1 MSESGV
7 RLYGGWRERR
17 GIGVGKLDTRQ
28 TIAVMVV
35 FGVAMVLVTI
45 FGIAGLLVSLP
56 FAAIALAL
64 VLYRHNGVVALDV
77 ITAWARYR
85 VADSRGETRQVASVL
100 QEWPISTD
108 LPGVLGSTVLLDAEV
123 PGMERAGVVWHQA
136 SGRLAITVL
145 VDAMGTM
152 LSDRGDAERAVAH
165 WGNLLA
171 TLSDFPQIEAA
182 TVTLDLR
189 PGAGGELRSDL
200 VRRMRPDGPQLGF
213 QVLEQLLEMGP
224 SRSTRSERWLT
235 IVFNPS
241 RAPERLEGPYE
252 AVAEALRTVNA
263 LDLSAAGAM
272 VRGLASAS
280 DIKRIVRT
288 SYDPELIHANVQP
301 EEWEALRWGETGPD
315 GAEELP
321 DAYEHNG
328 ATSVSWALAAAPRQ
342 RVGHNVLVPLMR
354 PGRYARRVTLM
365 YRVSSREEAGRV
377 LETEQTAAGVRREV
391 RRRSH
396 KDANARDIRDEQLA
410 ARAAAQ
416 EAAGASLVWFSAV
429 VTTTVT
435 DPDDLD
441 AAKAE
446 VVQAAGSSKTK
457 LRLARHGQAAA
468 FAVGLPC
475 GIYPPEM
482 AKAPRRRSGRT
493 LGVPV
498 HELPDQYDLDEVDDV
513 GDSKGR
519 LGEGRR
525 YRRLLAAAL
534 GRNQAE
540 LDEQVD
546 QGVTQATEDLASGH
560 DASNSGSNTRS
571 NTASGAA
578 AAGRS
583 GGETLMWTGEQR

>member
-1 MSESGV
+1 MSEHSANGHSGI

-28 TIAVMVV
+28 SVAVLVV
-35 FGVAMVLVTI
+35 VGAVMVLVTF
-45 FGIAGLLVSLP
+45 FGIAGLLVGLP
-56 FAAIALAL
+56 FAAIALVL

-77 ITAWARYR
+77 IMAWSRYKS
-85 VADSRGETRQVASVL
+85 AAGRGETRQIASVL

-123 PGMERAGVVWHQA
+123 PGMERAGVVWDRG
-136 SGRLAITVL
+136 SGRLAVTVL
-145 VDAMGTM
+145 VDAMGTI
-152 LSDRGDAERAVAH
+152 LSDKADAERAVAH

-182 TVTLDLR
+182 MVTLDLR
-189 PGAGGELRSDL
+189 PGAGGELRADL
-200 VRRMRPDGPQLGF
+200 VRRMSPSGPELGF
-213 QVLEQLLEMGP
+213 KVVEQLLEMGP

-235 IVFNPS
+235 LVFNPA
-241 RAPERLEGPYE
+241 RAAERLEGPYE

-272 VRGLASAS
+272 VRGLATAS

-288 SYDPELIHANVQP
+288 SYDPELIHAGVQP
-301 EEWEALRWGETGPD
+301 EEWEALRWGEAGPD
-315 GAEELP
+315 GAEEHP
-321 DAYEHNG
+321 DTYEHNG

-365 YRVSSREEAGRV
+365 YRVSSRDEAGRV

-396 KDANARDIRDEQLA
+396 RDANARDVRDEQLA

-435 DPDDLD
+435 DPADLD

-446 VVQAAGSSKTK
+446 VVQAAGSAKTK

-475 GIYPPEM
+475 GIYPP
-482 AKAPRRRSGRT
+482 AIATASRRRSGRT
-493 LGVPV
+493 LG
-498 HELPDQYDLDEVDDV
+498 LPTRDA
-513 GDSKGR
+513 
-519 LGEGRR
+519 EGAETGVSGTDAQRMSAGSSQR
-525 YRRLLAAAL
+525 HRRLLAAVL
-534 GRNQAE
+534 GRSQAE

-546 QGVTQATEDLASGH
+546 EGVARAREDLASAP
-560 DASNSGSNTRS
+560 DNSGDADEQRRPR
-571 NTASGAA
+571 AS
-578 AAGRS
+578 AGR
-583 GGETLMWTGEQR
+583 GRTDTLTWTGEQR